1 MSRRPNDAAF
11 SRRSPKARV
20 PEQPESSVGNDEQD
34 ESGQGEQDHQEGSG
48 DGEEARLHVEPETPI
63 HVEEVAGP
71 FAHHEDIFK
80 RMGTGDPPS
89 NAQPWRDP
97 TAKFTER
104 WRDTVNGLTYRVIV
118 YKAYSFYPERI
129 SMERM
134 ISQGN
139 EPETW
144 TAEVMPQ

>member
-1 MSRRPNDAAF
+1 MDYQRQQN
-11 SRRSPKARV
+11 
-20 PEQPESSVGNDEQD
+20 
-34 ESGQGEQDHQEGSG
+34 
-48 DGEEARLHVEPETPI
+48 
-63 HVEEVAGP
+63 
-71 FAHHEDIFK
+71 IFR

-89 NAQPWRDP
+89 NAQSWIDP

-118 YKAYSFYPERI
+118 YRAYSFYPERI